1 MPAETT
7 PNPHTPHQA
16 SDRRPDWFTPQRA
29 TLEER
34 VFAAGVV
41 VLCAALILTAA
52 WLSPDPA
59 GHGTH
64 TQLGLPKCGWYA
76 ATGQPC
82 PTCGMTT
89 AVTLAVHARPFSSL
103 LTQPF
108 GTLIAISAA
117 VGFWVGLHVLIFGSR
132 VGRPFAK
139 LLRPKALWIIAA
151 LWGLSWGY
159 TALKWN
165 SVHDRTGSDV
175 SAPRP

>member
-1 MPAETT
+1 MEAVPTIVQKA
-7 PNPHTPHQA
+7 
-16 SDRRPDWFTPQRA
+16 PQTADQPGTSSPLRA

-34 VFAAGVV
+34 VFALGAVT
-41 VLCAALILTAA
+41 LCGALIVTAA
-52 WLSPDPA
+52 WLTPDPA

-64 TQLGLPKCGWYA
+64 TQLGLPKCGWYH

-89 AVTLAVHARPFSSL
+89 AVTLAVHGNPIDSFI
-103 LTQPF
+103 TQPF
-108 GTLIAISAA
+108 GTLIALSAA
-117 VGFWVGLHVLIFGSR
+117 VGFWVGLHVFIFGSR

-139 LLRPKALWIIAA
+139 LLKPKALWIIAG

-165 SVHDRTGSDV
+165 HF
-175 SAPRP
+175 P

>member
-1 MPAETT
+1 MPADNTL
-7 PNPHTPHQA
+7 NPHTPHPVC
-16 SDRRPDWFTPQRA
+16 DGPPGWFTPQRA
-29 TLEER
+29 SLEER
-34 VFAAGVV
+34 VFALGAV

-52 WLSPDPA
+52 SLNPDPA

-64 TQLGLPKCGWYA
+64 TQLGLPKCGWYV

-89 AVTLAVHARPFSSL
+89 AVTLAVHGNPLASL
-103 LTQPF
+103 VTQPF
-108 GTLIAISAA
+108 GTLIALAAA
-117 VGFWVGLHVLIFGSR
+117 VGFWVGLHVLIFDSR

-175 SAPRP
+175 SAVRP